1 MLVTALIKEDT
12 WSIIR
17 ERMRKSMKSRLEI
30 TNEGGLN
37 KMVGFN
43 RPCRIQPSSRVFKRI
58 I

>member
-1 MLVTALIKEDT
+1 
-12 WSIIR
+12 
-17 ERMRKSMKSRLEI
+17 MKSRLEI